1 MSTIVGMFDDH
12 RRAERAINELDALG
26 LDEGSIH
33 TLTRSQVAGDSDI
46 ITSVARALGPGTG
59 AVSGELIRLGLDR
72 EAAEFYE
79 EELADE
85 SIIIAVQADGET
97 GDRAMEILQGA
108 NAAVRDD

>member
-33 TLTRSQVAGDSDI
+33 VLTRSQVAGDSDI
-46 ITSVARALGPGTG
+46 ITAFARALRAGTG
-59 AVSGELIRLGLDR
+59 AVSNELIRLGLDR

-79 EELADE
+79 EELDDE
-85 SIIIAVQADGET
+85 SIIVAVQAEGET
-97 GDRAMEILQGA
+97 GDRVMGIIQGA